1 MNRKYIQANRRV
13 KALKRFYIHL
23 FLFLIVNM
31 ALLFRLLMLE
41 KDESLDFFVWVV
53 LNIMITWS
61 VGILIHAWIVF
72 KGRIIFSKQYEDSKI
87 EELMREDQN
96 Q

>member
-1 MNRKYIQANRRV
+1 MNRKYIQAKQRV
-13 KALKRFYIHL
+13 KRLKRFYIHL
-23 FLFLIVNM
+23 FLFLIVNI

-41 KDESLDFFVWVV
+41 KDESLNFFVWVV

-61 VGILIHAWIVF
+61 LGILVHAWIVF
-72 KGRIIFSKQYEDSKI
+72 KGKLLFRKEYEDRRI
-87 EELMREDQN
+87 EELIRENQN

>member
-1 MNRKYIQANRRV
+1 MNKKYLQAKKKV
-13 KALKRFYIHL
+13 KSLRRFYIHL
-23 FLFLIVNM
+23 FIFLIVNI

-61 VGILIHAWIVF
+61 IGILVHAWIVF
-72 KGRIIFSKQYEDSKI
+72 KGKLIFSKEYEDSKI
-87 EELMREDQN
+87 AELMRENQN

>member
-1 MNRKYIQANRRV
+1 MNRKYIQAKQRV
-13 KALKRFYIHL
+13 KMLKRFYIHL
-23 FLFLIVNM
+23 FLFLIVNI

-41 KDESLDFFVWVV
+41 KDESMNFFVWVV

-61 VGILIHAWIVF
+61 VGILVHAWIVF
-72 KGRIIFSKQYEDSKI
+72 KGKLLFSKEYEDRKI
-87 EELMREDQN
+87 EELTRENQN

>member
-1 MNRKYIQANRRV
+1 MNRKYIQAKHRV
-13 KALKRFYIHL
+13 KRLKRFYIHL
-23 FLFLIVNM
+23 FLFLIVNI

-41 KDESLDFFVWVV
+41 KDESLNFFVWVV

-61 VGILIHAWIVF
+61 IGILVHAWIVF
-72 KGRIIFSKQYEDSKI
+72 KGKLLFRKEYEDRRI
-87 EELMREDQN
+87 EELIRENQN